1 MSPTKN
7 KHEEGI
13 PKFW

>member
-7 KHEEGI
+7 KHAEGI